1 MSGKNANQMHLRK
14 QKGPVC
20 SQMQPVGSESITDDR
35 GLFIYPVTQQTVLEA
50 PVPRAQE
57 QLVPTPWTVTYQ
69 ALLSM
74 GFPRKEYWSWL
85 PCPALGDLPDSGIEP
100 MSPALQEDSLTTE
113 PPGKPPID
121 F

>member
-20 SQMQPVGSESITDDR
+20 SQMQPMGSESITDDR

-57 QLVPTPWTVTYQ
+57 QSCEKKRWERTPWAVPLNLESSSHLHKQSQ
-69 ALLSM
+69 A
-74 GFPRKEYWSWL
+74 SWPSKYL
-85 PCPALGDLPDSGIEP
+85 PLDANDPCYNS
-100 MSPALQEDSLTTE
+100 
-113 PPGKPPID
+113 
-121 F
+121 